1 MAFDTPTFLADTHR
15 WLAATGQVLP
25 FLFPDRKPE
34 DLRLCVRFELEQG
47 GMFGI
52 ENTGFAPSEETSDDD
67 TEMLEYVTEFSGHTS
82 LLMRTIMAQNGYPAD
97 QDPFDLLGAGTD
109 AFVAGLA
116 NFVSGD
122 TYDENGYPIGT
133 DDDGNEDGAEPT
145 HHTAWSVAYFGLY
158 FEFGSD
164 SALTRAYCAVDGL
177 DGRPNHVVGTENGV
191 AAFLDAIAHLTV
203 HHTMTPA
210 AQRAAA

>member
-25 FLFPDRKPE
+25 FIFPDKDPE
-34 DLRLCVRFELEQG
+34 ELRLCVRFELEQG
-47 GMFGI
+47 GAFGI
-52 ENTGFAPSEETSDDD
+52 EKTGFDLAENESDDD
-67 TEMLEYVTEFSGHTS
+67 TDMLEYVTEFSAHTS
-82 LLMRTIMAQNGYPAD
+82 LQMRAIMAQNGYPSD

-116 NFVSGD
+116 SFVSGD
-122 TYDENGYPIGT
+122 TYDDNGDPIVG
-133 DDDGNEDGAEPT
+133 DEEAEDVEPT

-158 FEFGSD
+158 FEFASD
-164 SALTRAYCAVDGL
+164 GALTRAYCAVDGL
-177 DGRPNHVVGTENGV
+177 DGRPNHVVGTEDGV

-203 HHTMTPA
+203 HHGMAPA